1 MSTKLSAGKASRSG
15 DSNPQY
21 LGTKL
26 YGGQKAKNG
35 NIIVRQRGANI
46 LAGKNVRLGKDF
58 TAYAIAPGIVTF
70 SRRRKMK
77 FNGKME
83 TKKVVNVL

>member
-1 MSTKLSAGKASRSG
+1 MSTKLSAGKASRTG

-26 YGGQKAKNG
+26 YGGQKAQNG
-35 NIIVRQRGANI
+35 NIIIRQRGANI

-58 TAYAIAPGIVTF
+58 TAYAVADGIVTF
-70 SRRRKMK
+70 SRTRKTL
-77 FNGKME
+77 FNGKVQ
-83 TKKVVNVL
+83 TKKVVNVF